1 MDKKLLVSD
10 YDGTL
15 KSNIKNLKLNISAI
29 NEFRENGNLFAISTG
44 RSYNSIKKECNK
56 YNIRYDYLF
65 CNNGRV
71 LFDHNDQVLFEKS
84 IDLDIIQN
92 FISIINW
99 YCGIKNIEYY
109 DIYGKSDLTNYDRI
123 IDIIVE
129 LKLFNEFNKF
139 KKYFMQSYVTIDIV
153 NYFVYSV
160 ISSNFD
166 KGMGLEVLAKKL
178 ENEVSRENIITVG
191 DNYNDLSMLKRFDGY
206 KLLSS
211 YPFLYGRGIKTVREV
226 HTLIKKI
233 DKNN

>member
-15 KSNIKNLKLNISAI
+15 KSNVKNLKLNKEAI
-29 NEFRENGNLFAISTG
+29 NKFREHGNLFAISTG
-44 RSYNSIKKECNK
+44 RSYNSIKNECNK
-56 YNIRYDYLF
+56 YDIKYDYLF

-71 LFDHNDQVLFEKS
+71 LFDSNDQILFEKA
-84 IDLDIIQN
+84 IDFEIVQN
-92 FISIINW
+92 FVSVINW
-99 YCGIKNIEYY
+99 YYGIKNIGYY
-109 DIYGKSDLTNYDRI
+109 DSYGKSDFTNYDRI
-123 IDIIVE
+123 IDIIVD

-139 KKYFMQSYVTIDIV
+139 KKLFEQSHITVDIV
-153 NYFVYSV
+153 NYFLYSV

-166 KGMGLEVLAKKL
+166 KGRGLEILAKKI

-191 DNYNDLSMLKRFDGY
+191 DNYNDLSMLKKFNGY
-206 KLLSS
+206 KVLFS

-233 DKNN
+233 DK